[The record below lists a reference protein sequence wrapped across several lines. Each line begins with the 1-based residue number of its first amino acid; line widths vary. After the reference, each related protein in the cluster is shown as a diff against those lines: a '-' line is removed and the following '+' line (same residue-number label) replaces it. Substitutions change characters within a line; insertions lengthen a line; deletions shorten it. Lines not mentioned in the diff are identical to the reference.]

1 MKGIRLSELQ
11 STTQATFRNLS
22 RHLLA
27 KFDCKQEE
35 SVIAIRGSHED
46 RLPFAT
52 MYKRQSLNVSQRL
65 VPRLFGSLI
74 MFLSVGSAMAQ
85 GVAHS
90 SYGPG
95 AKTPQWTA
103 SVLGPTDTQTAKL
116 MVSIRAKFSN
126 AETAEEARRIAASLS
141 TKEPRTLEIA
151 ITILLASYHLE
162 RFGPRSSSNQDKLN
176 WAWLIFCKNGNPK
189 SPEQTL
195 IACITSSLVSGAQV
209 SAQTARS
216 VFYRFDGRPETSSL
230 IRCYYAK
237 LPLKPS
243 QDYLDLIGELERRI
257 ASFPKGLVFDHR
269 KDEHSSRMS
278 LRASIALFHDIMAAS
293 PEHQSSKTKAKA
305 MIQEVLKDP
314 LIDKELRR
322 TAEILRDMFDGN

>member
-1 MKGIRLSELQ
+1 MKAIRLSELQ
-11 STTQATFRNLS
+11 STIQSTFRNVS

-27 KFDCKQEE
+27 KFDCIQEE
-35 SVIAIRGSHED
+35 LVIAIRGSHEN
-46 RLPFAT
+46 RFPFPAI
-52 MYKRQSLNVSQRL
+52 YKGQSLNVRQRL
-65 VPRLFGSLI
+65 VPKLFGSLL
-74 MFLSVGSAMAQ
+74 MFLSAGSAMAQ

-95 AKTPQWTA
+95 AKIPPWTS
-103 SVLGPTDTQTAKL
+103 SVLGRSDTQTAKL
-116 MVSIRAKFSN
+116 MANIRSKFSN
-126 AETAEEARRIAASLS
+126 VKTAREARKVAASLS
-141 TKEPRTLEIA
+141 TEEPRTLEIA
-151 ITILLASYHLE
+151 ITVLLASYHLD
-162 RFGPRSSSNQDKLN
+162 RFGPRNSSDQYKLD
-176 WAWLIFCKNGNPK
+176 WAWKTFCKEGNPK
-189 SPEQTL
+189 SPEQAL
-195 IACITSSLVSGAQV
+195 IACITSSLVSGAKV

-243 QDYLDLIGELERRI
+243 QDYLDLIEELERRI

-278 LRASIALFHDIMAAS
+278 LRASIALFHDIMAAN
-293 PEHQSSKTKAKA
+293 PEHRSSKAKAKA

-322 TAEILRDMFDGN
+322 TAEILRDMFEGN